1 MKLLL
6 KQGAILALLFSVY
19 GCIPENLDPT
29 KSGDTGAIENLKISE
44 TFNFK
49 STKDIQLNIKVG
61 GSSATD
67 ERFRVNVYNDLPTVG
82 QLLSSG
88 ITSSSQDLKM
98 QFQIPAS
105 LGELYIEKINQNG
118 SSEIRKVSTD
128 SYISA
133 DFRTATPTVA
143 LRLQANSGM
152 DCTTGCT
159 KTYNNY
165 TSDLNVN
172 SGEQICLTGTFN
184 RTINM
189 NGGTVRICGTATNIN
204 INLNNNSCKVYFL
217 EGSTVSVGSINTN
230 ASEATIYNYS
240 QNLSFNSSFA
250 IGGRMENYGKM
261 EVKGDLNLN
270 SNSTS
275 SYLLNNGEITATKL
289 NNSRILTNNNA
300 ITVEE
305 FTANSGSTS
314 TNNCKLIATKKF
326 IVNAGTTFTN
336 NAYVSAGVETRLNS
350 TGKLVLANGALHST
364 KDMYYDGVLSGSG
377 TTKSVMKV
385 SGRTAI
391 NSSAS
396 MNGTIS
402 YCDGN
407 GIEQNNSSI
416 ASSYFSCVGT
426 YLPTTSCNPE
436 GFGTPPIS
444 TIIDTDKDGVAD
456 AQDDYPT
463 DPTRAYNTY
472 YPSATGW
479 ATYGFEDLWPAQGDY
494 DFNDLIINSRI
505 TRVFNADNKLVEL
518 KNKIVI
524 RAIGAAYENGFGFQ
538 LDGVSSSEVASVTG
552 YSHTK
557 GYVQLA
563 PNKTEAGQLKAVI
576 VAYES
581 PEPLIKRSGGSMFNT
596 VKDNPAG
603 TPGQLD
609 LVVRFA
615 SPLDAAKA
623 SQEKINP
630 FIIVDGKREVEV
642 HLANF
647 APTAKASTSLLGT
660 LKDTSK
666 PGIGRY
672 YRTDGNLPWAIEL
685 PVEFNYPAEQVP
697 ITAAYLFFADWAQS
711 GGKLR
716 TDWYENKT
724 GYSNNQKTFK

>member
-1 MKLLL
+1 M
-6 KQGAILALLFSVY
+6 Q
-19 GCIPENLDPT
+19 
-29 KSGDTGAIENLKISE
+29 NLKVSE
-44 TFNFK
+44 NFDFK
-49 STKDIQLNIKVG
+49 STRNVQLNIKVST
-61 GSSATD
+61 SSLAG
-67 ERFRVNVYNDLPTVG
+67 ERSRINVYSDIPTVG
-82 QLLSSG
+82 QLVASG
-88 ITSSSQDLKM
+88 IASASQNLRLE
-98 QFQIPAS
+98 FYIPAAQT
-105 LGELYIEKINQNG
+105 ELYIEKINAYG
-118 SSEIRKVSTD
+118 ASEIKRVQVSD
-128 SYISA
+128 YISA
-133 DFRTATPTVA
+133 AFPTTTAVA
-143 LRLQANSGM
+143 SLRQQAGSGF
-152 DCTTGCT
+152 DCTTGTT

-165 TSDLNVN
+165 KGDITTK
-172 SGEQICLTGTFN
+172 SGDIVAVTGTYSG
-184 RTINM
+184 TIIM
-189 NGGTVRICGTATNIN
+189 KGGDLRICGTATGLK
-204 INLNNNSCKVYFL
+204 INLNNNSGKVYFL
-217 EGSTVSVGSINTN
+217 EGSVIELLDIVGNTP
-230 ASEATIYNYS
+230 STKVYNYS
-240 QNLSFNSSFA
+240 QSLVLADKISMGGSF
-250 IGGRMENYGKM
+250 ENYGKM
-261 EVKGDLNLN
+261 VVNGNFTVSNNNTNTFINNGDLHVKGTFSNNRHFVNNNKMIVDDKYQAEGGSVNENNCNLYIGEQFTVNNNFVNRGYIKVDGEATITGNSSLAFADGAMLSTHDINLN
-270 SNSTS
+270 GT
-275 SYLLNNGEITATKL
+275 IT
-289 NNSRILTNNNA
+289 
-300 ITVEE
+300 
-305 FTANSGSTS
+305 
-314 TNNCKLIATKKF
+314 
-326 IVNAGTTFTN
+326 
-336 NAYVSAGVETRLNS
+336 
-350 TGKLVLANGALHST
+350 
-364 KDMYYDGVLSGSG
+364 GSG
-377 TTKSVMKV
+377 TSSVVKV
-385 SGRTAI
+385 SGQSKLTGSAAMSGAVALCDANGLEQ
-391 NSSAS
+391 NSSR
-396 MNGTIS
+396 IS
-402 YCDGN
+402 ANYLSCS
-407 GIEQNNSSI
+407 NN
-416 ASSYFSCVGT
+416 
-426 YLPTTSCNPE
+426 YLPTSSCNPE
-436 GFGTPPIS
+436 GFGTPPAL
-444 TIIDTDKDGVAD
+444 TTLDTDKDGVAD
-456 AQDDYPT
+456 TQDDYPT

-479 ATYGFEDLWPAQGDY
+479 ATYGFEDLWPVQGDY

-538 LDGVSSSEVASVTG
+538 LDGVSSSEVASVSG

-563 PNKTEAGQLKAVI
+563 PNKTEAGQPKAVI

-615 SPLDAAKA
+615 TPLDAAKA

-716 TDWYENKT
+716 TDWYENKA
-724 GYSNNQKTFK
+724 GYNNTQKTFK